1 MWRARIDV
9 KILIYPYCTVLSFL
23 SFCFVVLPILLAMI
37 FLFVLKKKP
46 SMWGELNPFFLSSHM
61 YDDDVVKITNE
72 LYDPNARKN
81 HLCNKKRILNREHR
95 CGAGQIP
102 SESQVKTSLTT
113 LEC

>member
-1 MWRARIDV
+1 
-9 KILIYPYCTVLSFL
+9 
-23 SFCFVVLPILLAMI
+23 
-37 FLFVLKKKP
+37 
-46 SMWGELNPFFLSSHM
+46 MWGELNPFFLSSHM

-81 HLCNKKRILNREHR
+81 HLCNKKRRLDREHR